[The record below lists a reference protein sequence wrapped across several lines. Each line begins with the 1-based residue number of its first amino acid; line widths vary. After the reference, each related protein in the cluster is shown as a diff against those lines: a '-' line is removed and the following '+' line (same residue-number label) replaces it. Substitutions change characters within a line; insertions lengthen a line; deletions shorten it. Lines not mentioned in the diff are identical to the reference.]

1 MPEKQKTPTSNTGEK
16 DGRNKYRKTGR
27 PYQIP
32 ENKTAISNTAKQ
44 DGHIKYRKTGR
55 PYQIPENKTAISNTG
70 AEYNRKNKMKHCCST

>member
-32 ENKTAISNTAKQ
+32 ENKTAISNT
-44 DGHIKYRKTGR
+44 
-55 PYQIPENKTAISNTG
+55 G
-70 AEYNRKNKMKHCCST
+70 AEYNRKNKMKYCCNT